1 MRKSGCRYEY
11 KDNSFIAMIKKKK
24 NSVIVLNIAVSI
36 TIKSIGGYGIDF

>member
-11 KDNSFIAMIKKKK
+11 KDNSFIAMMSTTK
-24 NSVIVLNIAVSI
+24 NSVIALNIAVSI